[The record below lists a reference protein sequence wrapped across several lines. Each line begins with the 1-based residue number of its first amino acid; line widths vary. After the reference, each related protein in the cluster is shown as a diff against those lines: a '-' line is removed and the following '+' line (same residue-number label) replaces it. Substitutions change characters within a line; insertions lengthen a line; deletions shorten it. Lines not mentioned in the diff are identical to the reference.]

1 MKNQLQKNKRKDGTG
16 EYMEERSLR
25 VYSSEK
31 TFFSKITNTLTKLL
45 IPTKVSLNGMMISM
59 KRNNVLKAYENSL
72 NVEKIEDEN
81 RREAISKKVDDT
93 YALYLESIDKYIM
106 DSIYKK
112 VKNDTASE
120 FEKEA
125 LSQYY
130 MITHLKETG
139 YTEYKYKKQM
149 YLMRLD
155 YETVSNE
162 KTKILEKYKKFY
174 AAEMEIL
181 YKGLLKHYSIR
192 LADNLSDGEKQE
204 IYNKIFKTLEEYISN
219 ILPIKMEID
228 NNDTYKEILD
238 GYNEFERFTVG
249 KLDQNDNIEKNM
261 ILLGISRKLFTHS
274 LPLVVAEQCYIKLL
288 KDARSLIVDTKIA
301 KKQQKAYSL
310 LINIMEEYNVRLLST
325 KIYWDKPS
333 QREEY
338 KAFWNEYK
346 KINELKDSNYD
357 EYIKQ
362 KEILFV
368 ESDLKKVSVNENKYY
383 KIIKF
388 YKNRLVELGAMRKLM
403 NSYSSDGKYTK
414 VVKNEKKKKSKKEKV
429 VV

>member
-1 MKNQLQKNKRKDGTG
+1 MRSQLQKNKRKDGTG

-192 LADNLSDGEKQE
+192 LADNISDGEKQE

-219 ILPIKMEID
+219 ILPIKMELD
-228 NNDTYKEILD
+228 NNDKYKEILD

-346 KINELKDSNYD
+346 KVNELKDSNYD

-368 ESDLKKVSVNENKYY
+368 ESDLKKVSINENKYY

-388 YKNRLVELGAMRKLM
+388 YKNRLVELGAMRELM

>member
-1 MKNQLQKNKRKDGTG
+1 MRSQLQKNKRKDGTG

-81 RREAISKKVDDT
+81 RRETISKKVDDT

-346 KINELKDSNYD
+346 KVNELKDSNYD

>member
-1 MKNQLQKNKRKDGTG
+1 
-16 EYMEERSLR
+16 MEERSLR

-192 LADNLSDGEKQE
+192 LADNISDGEKQE

-219 ILPIKMEID
+219 ILPIKIELD

-346 KINELKDSNYD
+346 KVNELKDSNYD

-368 ESDLKKVSVNENKYY
+368 ESDLKKVSINENKYY

>member
-1 MKNQLQKNKRKDGTG
+1 MRNQLQKNKRKDGMG

-25 VYSSEK
+25 VYNSEK

-72 NVEKIEDEN
+72 NIEKIDDPN
-81 RREAISKKVDDT
+81 KKEAISKKVDDT

-162 KTKILEKYKKFY
+162 KAKLIEKYKKFY
-174 AAEMEIL
+174 AAEMEVL

-346 KINELKDSNYD
+346 RINEMKDSNYD
-357 EYIKQ
+357 EYVKQ

-368 ESDLKKVSVNENKYY
+368 QSDLKKVSTNENKYY

-388 YKNRLVELGAMRKLM
+388 YKNRLVELGVMRNLM
-403 NSYSSDGKYTK
+403 NSYLSDGKYTK
-414 VVKNEKKKKSKKEKV
+414 TIKKENKKKSKKEKV